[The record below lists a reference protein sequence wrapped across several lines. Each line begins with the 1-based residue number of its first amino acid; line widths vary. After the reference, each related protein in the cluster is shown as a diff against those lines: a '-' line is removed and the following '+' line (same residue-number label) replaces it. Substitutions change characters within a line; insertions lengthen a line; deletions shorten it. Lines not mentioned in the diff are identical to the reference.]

1 MRKMLHRRETLCIF
15 RTFWEYVSVGGRSA
29 VPPAVECELIEA
41 LCLMPLMLC
50 DYRLVISPLATCSD
64 ASEGGSGACRSTGL
78 SPLGLKQLNE
88 LASGVP
94 MVNGD
99 KVGIIEPGGGLG
111 GLRRAIE
118 VLGGEPAVAVYVDPD
133 PGACATVLAE

>member
-1 MRKMLHRRETLCIF
+1 M
-15 RTFWEYVSVGGRSA
+15 
-29 VPPAVECELIEA
+29 PPAVECELIEA

-78 SPLGLKQLNE
+78 SPKGLRELSE

-94 MVNGD
+94 KVNGD
-99 KVGIIEPGGGLG
+99 LIGIIELAGGLG
-111 GLRRAIE
+111 GLRRSIE
-118 VLGGEPAVAVYVDPD
+118 ILGGEPAVGVYVDPD
-133 PGACATVLAE
+133 PGACAAALAE